1 MGFRAEL
8 PLMQINTAMTAG
20 QGRHAR
26 RKRLPALSRKARH
39 GHRRGRGIRVRE
51 GGTLADRP
59 AHVATPNANSGRQY
73 ACAIAAVTA
82 KKGYDGLRATSS
94 REDNTAPANC

>member
-1 MGFRAEL
+1 
-8 PLMQINTAMTAG
+8 LMQINTAMTAE

-26 RKRLPALSRKARH
+26 RKRLPALSGKARH

-59 AHVATPNANSGRQY
+59 ARVATPNANSARQY

-82 KKGYDGLRATSS
+82 KKGYGALRATSS
-94 REDNTAPANC
+94 ITRRQYRAG